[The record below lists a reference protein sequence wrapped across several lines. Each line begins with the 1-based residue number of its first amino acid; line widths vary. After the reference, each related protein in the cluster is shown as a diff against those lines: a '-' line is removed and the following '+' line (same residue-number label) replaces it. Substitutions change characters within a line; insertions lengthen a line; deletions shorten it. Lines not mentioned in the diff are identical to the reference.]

1 MKEQGGLIL
10 NMASSSGFM
19 PSHLVQVYSASKG
32 WYILF
37 DFHSSK
43 HRFMLWGSSQVS
55 SFHVVSSL
63 VLIELAAGVAMFT
76 RSLAHLGMGIRVNAL
91 CPEVDARTIS
101 FCLACCLWLQDD
113 FFMFFLSR
121 SDLVLHRSFRVMQVV
136 ETPILGDAPPWLVS
150 FFRENMG
157 FVKMEKLVA
166 GKDLHHATCFLI

>member
-10 NMASSSGFM
+10 NMASSSSFM

-37 DFHSSK
+37 DFHLLK

-76 RSLAHLGMGIRVNAL
+76 RSLALLGMGIRVNAL

-101 FCLACCLWLQDD
+101 FCLACCLWLHDD
-113 FFMFFLSR
+113 FFTFFLSR
-121 SDLVLHRSFRVMQVV
+121 SDLVLHRSDAGC
-136 ETPILGDAPPWLVS
+136 GDTDS
-150 FFRENMG
+150 R
-157 FVKMEKLVA
+157 
-166 GKDLHHATCFLI
+166 